1 MSHNAHIVMDFNE
14 AEGSFNIEA
23 HGNQLGK
30 MLCFALGAAHLLHKS
45 ALDQTGKEAIILAIA
60 EQTREELKELEA
72 ADDGTE

>member
-14 AEGSFNIEA
+14 AEGRFNIEA

-30 MLCFALGAAHLLHKS
+30 MLCFALGAAYIIHES

-60 EQTREELKELEA
+60 DQTREELIELEA
-72 ADDGTE
+72 ANNE